1 MHRLPPLL
9 PLLIRYLRKQPSRLL
24 ALRQQN
30 PALLKRLS
38 YSCKPISRPIYM
50 SLWRIW
56 FWNRSIMGL
65 GQSATGENVGGGE
78 GGGGLDAVEEQDLV
92 LGGDEE
98 DAVDYVSYIR
108 ELWILK
114 NRTRRAQL
122 SYLEL
127 GLGAGGVFGGFLS
140 GL

>member
-1 MHRLPPLL
+1 
-9 PLLIRYLRKQPSRLL
+9 
-24 ALRQQN
+24 
-30 PALLKRLS
+30 
-38 YSCKPISRPIYM
+38 
-50 SLWRIW
+50 
-56 FWNRSIMGL
+56 MGF
-65 GQSATGENVGGGE
+65 GQSAARENVGGGE

-127 GLGAGGVFGGFLS
+127 GLGTGGVFGGFLS